1 MKPLVLHLQ
10 SATQYERIENVSSFV
25 AEDDT
30 GSFGILPGH
39 ARLLTVLT
47 TGLARFRVADRPWEF
62 IAVPGAVLYCRD
74 NDLHVCARRYLRD
87 PDYQRIGTALREQLQ
102 TEEQTLQQLRQRL
115 HRLEE
120 EMLKRLWRLRR
131 QGEVRA

>member
-1 MKPLVLHLQ
+1 MKSLTLHLE
-10 SATQYERIENVSSFV
+10 SATQYERIDNIASFV

-47 TGLARFRVADRPWEF
+47 TGLARFRAAGRPWEF
-62 IAVPGAVLYCRD
+62 IALPGAVLYCHD
-74 NDLHVCARRYLRD
+74 NEVHVCARRYLRD
-87 PDYQRIGTALREQLQ
+87 VDYERIGAALREQLQ
-102 TEEQTLQQLRQRL
+102 SEEQALQQVRQRL

-131 QGEVRA
+131 HGEMLA